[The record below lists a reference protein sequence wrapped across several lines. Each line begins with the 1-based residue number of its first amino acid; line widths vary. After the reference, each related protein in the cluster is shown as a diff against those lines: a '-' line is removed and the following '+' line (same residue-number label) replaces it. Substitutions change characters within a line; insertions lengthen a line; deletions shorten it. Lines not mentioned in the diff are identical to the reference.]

1 MCDLFG
7 TKKAAKKQAAEAAK
21 AEAETKARE
30 DKRQA
35 DIKAGN
41 AAVDSAFSQYDNN
54 YYDNFKST
62 YTGNFNPEIDK
73 QYSDATGKM
82 TAALAGRGMLDS
94 SLGAAKFG
102 EALTTKNAA
111 RARVANDAE
120 VAAGDMKG
128 KVAARKTDL
137 YSLNQPP
144 SPGASL
150 RGQRAPRPRSP
161 PRRSTANSARSLR
174 MFWLRSQTMSA
185 PATTP
190 PARRSATAC
199 RPLARSSTDV

>member
-137 YSLNQPP
+137 YSLNQAAADPEGIAAQATGAATALAAPP
-144 SPGASL
+144 QYSEL
-150 RGQRAPRPRSP
+150 GQVFANVLAPFSNYVSARN
-161 PRRSTANSARSLR
+161 NSAGTPFSYR
-174 MFWLRSQTMSA
+174 M
-185 PATTP
+185 
-190 PARRSATAC
+190 
-199 RPLARSSTDV
+199 SSSGKVIN

>member
-73 QYSDATGKM
+73 QYSDATGRM

-137 YSLNQPP
+137 YSLNQAAADPEGIAAQATGAATALAAPP
-144 SPGASL
+144 QYSEL
-150 RGQRAPRPRSP
+150 GQVFANVLAPFSNYVSARN
-161 PRRSTANSARSLR
+161 NSAGTPFSYR
-174 MFWLRSQTMSA
+174 M
-185 PATTP
+185 
-190 PARRSATAC
+190 
-199 RPLARSSTDV
+199 SSSGKVIN

>member
-62 YTGNFNPEIDK
+62 YTGNFNPEIDN

-137 YSLNQPP
+137 YSLNQAAADPEGIAAQATGAATALAAPP
-144 SPGASL
+144 QYSEL
-150 RGQRAPRPRSP
+150 GQVFANVLAPFSNYVSARN
-161 PRRSTANSARSLR
+161 NSAGTPFSYR
-174 MFWLRSQTMSA
+174 M
-185 PATTP
+185 
-190 PARRSATAC
+190 
-199 RPLARSSTDV
+199 SSSGKVIN

>member
-1 MCDLFG
+1 VCDLFG

-137 YSLNQPP
+137 YSLNQAAADPEGIAAQATGAATALAAPP
-144 SPGASL
+144 QYSEL
-150 RGQRAPRPRSP
+150 GQVFANVLAPFSNYVSARN
-161 PRRSTANSARSLR
+161 NSAGTPFSYR
-174 MFWLRSQTMSA
+174 M
-185 PATTP
+185 
-190 PARRSATAC
+190 
-199 RPLARSSTDV
+199 SSSGKVIN